1 MLLIILMGMVCKGG
15 DGGGIA
21 SLMVAITVMVL
32 VVELKVVWCDGVI
45 MVVESTCRD
54 VGGEDADYKWNV
66 MVECH
71 SCVGV

>member
-1 MLLIILMGMVCKGG
+1 M
-15 DGGGIA
+15 
-21 SLMVAITVMVL
+21 MVL